1 MFLGNSSSPPTAP
14 ISCGSISPTRRQHC
28 VAKPGPHPLVT
39 SLLRFFVY
47 DEKCDPLFSA
57 PYTLFLICNSFKP
70 LYFVVP
76 AHSLRKTPGGGG
88 PHTFTISGTRAI
100 PLECVS
106 PPERKQRA
114 SGHTT
119 PYRGRSLQTSCVLAP
134 QFTSVQRRRSLLPP
148 TPVCGFAPALLP
160 FVTFCGTM
168 PPTEGMPLTYPSR
181 PVSRE
186 QLVFGTSPHPARG
199 AYHD

>member
-1 MFLGNSSSPPTAP
+1 MSLGNSSSPPTAP

-28 VAKPGPHPLVT
+28 VAKPGPHPLIT

-88 PHTFTISGTRAI
+88 APHLHNFRPARNSFGMCISARTKTTRIRPHHSLSGTLTPNFLRTRSAISLLSAVLLPAAAGPSPWFCSRSSAVRNFLCDNASYRRHAPNLPIPARLPRAARLRYI
-100 PLECVS
+100 SSPRPRCVS
-106 PPERKQRA
+106 
-114 SGHTT
+114 
-119 PYRGRSLQTSCVLAP
+119 
-134 QFTSVQRRRSLLPP
+134 
-148 TPVCGFAPALLP
+148 
-160 FVTFCGTM
+160 
-168 PPTEGMPLTYPSR
+168 
-181 PVSRE
+181 
-186 QLVFGTSPHPARG
+186 
-199 AYHD
+199 